1 MTPILPQIQG
11 SLTLA
16 CPYNQPSPR
25 RGRVQGAETVQI
37 GGVAVGIVE
46 IGARAVLQLL
56 YTETTTVERLA
67 EANHLALWR
76 QEHASWRTAL
86 SPAETWLA
94 REPRVADRL
103 GL

>member
-37 GGVAVGIVE
+37 GGVAVE

-67 EANHLALWR
+67 AASHLALWR

-86 SPAETWLA
+86 LPAETWLA